1 MYFKLKNEMQIS
13 ASIDFMK
20 LTKKELKQR
29 YKPWVTFGLLNSMKR
44 RDKLLKQYIRTKN
57 YVRKQTIHNVVR

>member
-1 MYFKLKNEMQIS
+1 MPKRKLSNEE
-13 ASIDFMK
+13 F
-20 LTKKELKQR
+20 KQR

-57 YVRKQTIHNVVR
+57 CVRKQTIHNEYKILRNFRTYKK